1 MKKTHHCG
9 ELNENDVRKSVRLIG
24 WINSIR
30 DHGGLFFVDL
40 RDREG
45 ITQLVFDPKNPE
57 LSAINTLRDESV
69 IEVEGEVTLRPQ
81 ETINCKLKTGK
92 VEVVVKKLIVHNIC
106 EVLPFPLEDNKADAV
121 GEDLRL
127 TYRYLDLRR
136 SKKAPEV

>member
-9 ELNENDVRKSVRLIG
+9 ELNENDVRESVRLIG

-81 ETINCKLKTGK
+81 ETINCMLKTG
-92 VEVVVKKLIVHNIC
+92 
-106 EVLPFPLEDNKADAV
+106 
-121 GEDLRL
+121 
-127 TYRYLDLRR
+127 
-136 SKKAPEV
+136 